1 MIRGPRVKFL
11 PIAILVAFVGVLIP
25 GQGIWKALEAV
36 NVLQTL
42 AVSAFA
48 LQGDLL
54 YHTQESRHRFHFAVV
69 TSDPRQQ
76 VLYIRKAQ
84 AADTVVQARIDT
96 LLALDLPK
104 ERLRGGTEFQ
114 KVWRAYLDIRGEVIS
129 LILEG
134 RTNEA
139 LELESKLG
147 TNSFE
152 KASGALQAM
161 RQDLESHALAQAG
174 LVRSTFMELFV
185 ELAISTLVLIA
196 LALVLA
202 RKFRTERDNQRT
214 RERENNEHLAR
225 IAHLDLEASRSL
237 VLELTGKNEP
247 LQNVLE
253 AACHMVQ
260 RQLPGSLA
268 AVSVFCDG
276 RFKEIVSPDLPGD
289 FLERRYALEALGDAV
304 GRDPV
309 NPGSREP
316 QFCLL
321 ETAPA
326 WSELRNLAAHHQLVS
341 VWSHPIVSSSDLVL
355 GNLEV
360 YFRAAR
366 KADLVEEQVLH
377 GTAQLA
383 AIAINHRHLYEELTF
398 QASRDPLTEL
408 PNRRMLHER
417 LEQAIVSAEREGH
430 IVAVLMIDLDRF
442 KQVNDLYGH
451 RAGDALLR
459 TVAQRLTQA
468 IRPFDTAARVGGD
481 EFAVVLNPVPGAAEA
496 EQEARRI
503 LDEIHQSFSLGGQ
516 RINVTASIGLS
527 LYPSDGQDSAAL
539 IRNADLALH
548 QVKHHGR
555 AACHTYSAQLAS
567 ILRKRMNMGKQLVQA
582 LQNREFHIQYQPQ
595 VDAQLEIIGVEA
607 LLRWVSPEFGSVSPV
622 DFIPLAEESGI
633 IVPIGEWVLQEAC
646 KQGFAWQASS
656 LRPLKVA
663 VNVSARQLAEP
674 AFLETVRTALADS
687 GLHPELLELEITEST
702 LMEHV
707 EISLPRL
714 NELRK
719 LGIHFA
725 IDDFG
730 TGYSSLSYLQKLP
743 VSSLKIDKSFVSEIA
758 ADSKSG
764 TSLVQAI
771 IELSHGLGLSV
782 VAEGVETDYQMRTL
796 RLLRCDYLQ
805 GYLLSRPVPVFEI
818 DELLRNRTAEMLAL
832 DRQIRATEPVI
843 AAHYANRFRAIAPA
857 GAPGDSV
864 DSAPID

>member
-1 MIRGPRVKFL
+1 MIRHQRVNFL
-11 PIAILVAFVGVLIP
+11 PIAMLVAIVGVAIP
-25 GQGIWKALEAV
+25 GHGIWKALEAV
-36 NVLQTL
+36 KVMQTL
-42 AVSAFA
+42 VVSASA

-54 YHTQESRHRFHFAVV
+54 YHTQESRRRFLFAVI
-69 TSDPRQQ
+69 TPDPNQQ
-76 VLYIRKAQ
+76 LPYIRKAQ
-84 AADTVVQARIDT
+84 VADAAVQARIDT
-96 LLALDLPK
+96 LLALGLPK

-114 KVWRAYLDIRGEVIS
+114 KLWRAYLDIRSEVIS

-139 LELESKLG
+139 LALESKLG

-152 KASGALQAM
+152 KASGALHAM
-161 RQDLESHALAQAG
+161 REDLESHAVAQAG
-174 LVRSTFMELFV
+174 LVRGTFIELFV
-185 ELAISTLVLIA
+185 ELAISTLALTA
-196 LALVLA
+196 LALVLI
-202 RKFRTERDNQRT
+202 RKCRTERDNQLT
-214 RERENNEHLAR
+214 REREKNERLTR
-225 IAHLDLEASRSL
+225 SAHLEASRSL
-237 VLELTGKNEP
+237 ILELTGKNEP

-253 AACHMVQ
+253 AVCYMVQ

-268 AVSVFCDG
+268 AVSVFCGG

-304 GRDPV
+304 GRGPV
-309 NPGSREP
+309 NPDSRVP

-326 WSELRNLAAHHQLVS
+326 WSELRNLAAHNQLVS
-341 VWSHPIVSSSDLVL
+341 VWSHPIVSSSDQVL

-360 YFRAAR
+360 YFRAVR
-366 KADLVEEQVLH
+366 EADLVEEQVLH

-383 AIAINHRHLYEELTF
+383 AIAINHRHLYEQLTF

-417 LEQAIVSAEREGH
+417 LQQAIVCAEREGH
-430 IVAVLMIDLDRF
+430 MVAVLMIDLDRF

-459 TVAQRLTQA
+459 TVAERLTQA
-468 IRPFDTAARVGGD
+468 IRPSDTAARVGGD
-481 EFAVVLNPVPGAAEA
+481 EFAVVLSPVPGAAAA
-496 EQEARRI
+496 EREARRI
-503 LDEIHQSFSLGGQ
+503 LDDIHQSFSMGGQ
-516 RINVTASIGLS
+516 RTNVTASIGLS

-539 IRNADLALH
+539 IRNADLALY

-555 AACHTYSAQLAS
+555 AACQTYSAQLAA
-567 ILRKRMNMGKQLVQA
+567 ILRKRMSMGKQLVQA

-607 LLRWVSPEFGSVSPV
+607 LLRWVSPEFGSVSPAE
-622 DFIPLAEESGI
+622 FIPLAEESGI
-633 IVPIGEWVLQEAC
+633 IVHIGEWVLREAC
-646 KQGFAWQASS
+646 KQGFVWQGSS

-663 VNVSARQLAEP
+663 VNVSARQLAES
-674 AFLETVRTALADS
+674 AFVETVRKALADS
-687 GLHPELLELEITEST
+687 GLHPELLEIEITEST

-714 NELRK
+714 NELRE
-719 LGIHFA
+719 LGINFA

-730 TGYSSLSYLQKLP
+730 TGYSSFSYLQKLP
-743 VSSLKIDKSFVSEIA
+743 VSCLKIDKSFVSEIA

-818 DELLRNRTAEMLAL
+818 DELLRNRSAGMLAL

-843 AAHYANRFRAIAPA
+843 AAHYAHRYRAIAPA
-857 GAPGDSV
+857 GAHNDCLDSV
-864 DSAPID
+864 PIV